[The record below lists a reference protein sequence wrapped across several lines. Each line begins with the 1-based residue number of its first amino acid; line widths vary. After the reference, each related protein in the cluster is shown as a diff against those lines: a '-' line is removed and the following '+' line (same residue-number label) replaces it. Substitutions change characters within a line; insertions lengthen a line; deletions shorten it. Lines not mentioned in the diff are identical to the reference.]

1 MSPDLQV
8 VAAMAARQSQN
19 RQPFDHSKGSFLRKT
34 TSWADGREMELF
46 VAGLEV
52 QGASALRLR
61 QRGGL
66 GLKGEHV
73 RTVYRKGASRHLL
86 RPV

>member
-46 VAGLEV
+46 VADSKYRAQVPCGSDSEV
-52 QGASALRLR
+52 GS
-61 QRGGL
+61 
-66 GLKGEHV
+66 V
-73 RTVYRKGASRHLL
+73 
-86 RPV
+86 